1 MIRQCF
7 VTILLSL
14 IALTATSQAEIYKQI
29 RIDYP
34 DQATFLEIAKLGI
47 EPVAGKANEYLEF
60 AVNETDLSRL
70 AGLNIPYTVIHE
82 DLTAYYQSRNPLGT
96 TMGGFRTF
104 GEMVAVMDSFSAAY
118 PSICTAKWS
127 IATTEQ
133 GRSLWVMKISDNPGD
148 NEAEPEAFINAMH
161 HAREPI
167 GMEICLEFTRF
178 LLTQYNIDP
187 LATNLVNNYQ
197 IYVLPCSNPDG
208 YEYNRQT
215 NPSGGGMWRKNRRNN
230 WDGNYGVDL
239 NRNYNYFWGYDDNGS
254 SPSTGDL
261 TYRGPS
267 AASEPEISGLMSFQ
281 NAHDFTTLVSFHSYG
296 NYFLKPYGYYDGQ
309 AEDVSY
315 YDTLAAYI
323 QTIGFTYGTPWQLLY
338 NTNGDAADYGYGEQR
353 LHKKCFATVVEV
365 GSDGDGFWPQQN
377 RIVPLTTSG
386 INFLKDFVPRSL
398 DAKKRRLPQM
408 PTVISP
414 SEAMPGA
421 PFYLKWTHSTAD
433 TFNAPVSYRVTE
445 LSDESRAYE
454 TFESTT
460 GYEMDGFTRSS
471 TVRHGGS
478 YSAYSGQGTNARKF
492 LTLSNRLKV
501 SAGDILNFWTRYNIQ
516 TDYDYAYVEISTD
529 GGGTWYQIN
538 GNLSTQSNP
547 HRHNKGF
554 GITGSS
560 NSNWVLGAY
569 PLTNYVGQEIQI
581 RFEYWTD
588 ASGNNEGFYVDDIYP
603 TQFYGSSVVRAESNV
618 AESLLVGPYPFSTKY
633 YTVQARDDRGHMSA
647 PSNRFQVNIQGTPF
661 AFSGH
666 VALSDSPGDL
676 SGSVITIPAAS
687 LSATTNSS
695 GDYDFGAIPGA
706 TYDIIATHLGY
717 SPDTV
722 FAFVLESDS
731 TLDFVLSPAPPG
743 AASLVLPANG
753 SMSDTGIVDF
763 DWNDVPFADTYI
775 AELATD
781 FDFAHIVEFD
791 SSLAVSSFQ
800 NSQPLP
806 NGRYYWR
813 ITSRN
818 EAGYSPRSAV
828 WNFTVNFMLQ
838 RPILT
843 QPEEG
848 RLLDTSFV
856 AFDWNDV
863 PLAAIY
869 IIEVATDTS
878 FAQIVISDSTLTSS
892 DYSATVADGEY
903 YWRVTAF
910 SGIYYSPRSEW
921 IIFTVV
927 TNMPTPTPSLPA
939 DDATLDSS
947 RVFFDWNDVPFAYRY
962 ILEVSTDSSFSTY
975 AVLDSN
981 VYMTS
986 EFLSEPLA
994 NGLYYWRL
1002 TATNDQI
1009 YSARTAIMNFTV
1021 DYWGIPA
1028 PVLITPI
1035 QGMISTSAFVNF
1047 DWSDVDDTITYILEV
1062 SLTPEFDNIVVN
1074 EIIPV
1079 SHYSSLDSLE
1089 NHEYFWRVRATD
1101 GIHTTP
1107 NSIAESFYV
1116 EVDGSFLPGDANG
1129 NDIVNGIDVVYLV
1142 HYLKGGPAPIPM
1154 LSGDANG
1161 SCSVNGLDVT
1171 YMVIYF
1177 KGWGQPPFAG
1187 DCATRIN
1194 SGRSSAE

>member
-133 GRSLWVMKISDNPGD
+133 GRSLWVMKISDNPGV

-167 GMEICLEFTRF
+167 GGEICLEFMRF

-197 IYVLPCSNPDG
+197 IYVLPVSNPDG

-215 NPSGGGMWRKNRRNN
+215 DPSGGGMWRKNRRNN
-230 WDGNYGVDL
+230 WDNNYGVDL
-239 NRNYNYFWGYDDNGS
+239 NRNYNYFWSYDDVGS
-254 SPSTGDL
+254 SGSTSSE

-267 AASEPEISGLMSFQ
+267 AASEPEVSGLMAFQ
-281 NAHDFTTLVSFHSYG
+281 NAHDFTILVSFHSYG
-296 NYFLKPYGYYDGQ
+296 NYFLKPYGYFDGQ

-315 YDTLAAYI
+315 YDTLAAYA

-338 NTNGDAADYGYGEQR
+338 NTNGDAADWGYGEKRQ
-353 LHKKCFATVVEV
+353 HKLCFAEVVEV
-365 GSDGDGFWPQQN
+365 GTDGDGFWPPQN
-377 RIVPLTTSG
+377 RILPLTTNG
-386 INFLKDFVPRSL
+386 VNFLKDLMPRSL

-408 PTVISP
+408 PTVTSP

-433 TFNAPVSYRVTE
+433 TFNAPVNYRVTE

-478 YSAYSGQGTNARKF
+478 YSAYSGQGTNVRRF

-501 SAGDILNFWTRYNIQ
+501 NAGDVLNFWTRYNIQ
-516 TDYDYAYVEISTD
+516 SDYDYAYVEVSTD
-529 GGGTWYQIN
+529 GGGNWYQIN
-538 GNLSTQSNP
+538 GNLSTQNNP
-547 HRHNKGF
+547 HHHNKGF

-560 NSNWVLGAY
+560 NNNWVLGAY
-569 PLTNYVGQEIQI
+569 PLTNYIGQEIQI

-603 TQFYGSSVVRAESNV
+603 AEFYGSSVVLAESNV
-618 AESLLVGPYPFSTKY
+618 AESLLVGPYPFTTKY

-647 PSNRFQVNIQGTPF
+647 PSNRFQVDIQGTPF

-666 VALSDSPGDL
+666 VALSDTPGDL
-676 SGSVITIPAAS
+676 SGTIITIPAAS
-687 LSATTNSS
+687 LSATTNSA

-722 FAFVLESDS
+722 FAYVLESDS
-731 TLDFVLSPAPPG
+731 TLDFILSPAPPG
-743 AASLVLPANG
+743 AATLLLPSNG
-753 SMSDTGIVDF
+753 SLSDTGIVNF
-763 DWNDVPFADTYI
+763 DWNDVFYADTYI
-775 AELATD
+775 AEVASD
-781 FDFAHIVEFD
+781 FDFAHIVAFD
-791 SSLAVSSFQ
+791 SNLAVSSFQ

-818 EAGYSPRSAV
+818 EAGFSPRSAV

-838 RPILT
+838 RPLII

-848 RLLDTSFV
+848 RLLDTSYV
-856 AFDWNDV
+856 EFDWTDV
-863 PLAAIY
+863 PLATSY
-869 IIEVATDTS
+869 IIEVATDTA
-878 FAQIVISDSTLTSS
+878 FAHIVDVDSALATSNFAEL
-892 DYSATVADGEY
+892 YGDGEY
-903 YWRVTAF
+903 YWRVTATN
-910 SGIYYSPRSEW
+910 GIYFSPRTEG

-927 TNMPTPTPSLPA
+927 TNMPTPTLITPA
-939 DDATLDSS
+939 DGSSVDSS

-962 ILEVSTDSSFSTY
+962 ILEVSVDPGFGSY
-975 AVLDSN
+975 AILDSN

-986 EFLSEPLA
+986 EYLSQPLP
-994 NGLYYWRL
+994 NGLYNWRL

-1009 YSARTAIMNFTV
+1009 YSDRSLVNEFIV
-1021 DYWGIPA
+1021 DYFGIPA
-1028 PVLITPI
+1028 PTLLTPI
-1035 QGMISTSAFVNF
+1035 EGFISQDPFITF
-1047 DWSDVDDTITYILEV
+1047 DWTDVTDTITYLLEV
-1062 SLTPEFDNIVVN
+1062 SRTEQFDDV
-1074 EIIPV
+1074 IIDRVLPI
-1079 SHYSSLDSLE
+1079 SIYPCTDSLP
-1089 NHEYFWRVRATD
+1089 NDQYFWRVRATD
-1101 GIHTTP
+1101 GVHFTP
-1107 NSIAESFYV
+1107 YSETQTFYV

-1129 NDIVNGIDVVYLV
+1129 NDVVNGVDVVYLV
-1142 HYLKGGPAPIPM
+1142 QYLKGGPAPVPM

-1177 KGWGQPPFAG
+1177 KGWGLPPFAG
-1187 DCATRIN
+1187 DCTTRIN
-1194 SGRSSAE
+1194 PGRSSAE